1 MADRNF
7 IYLDNAATTIPD
19 REVVALY
26 NEIELN
32 HFGNSGSIHKLG
44 IDSLNYLNKARQ
56 LILNTFGLKGYKVY
70 FTASSTEANNLAI
83 KGYARKYS
91 LRGKHLITSNIE
103 HPSVLE
109 CFKQLEKEGFEVTYL
124 KVNEEGIVTP
134 EQLEAAIRKDTILV
148 SIMGTNNEIGSM
160 NPIKDLAAVVHK
172 NPKIAFHV
180 DTTQDI
186 GKRNLNYSDI
196 DMFVV
201 SGHKIHGLKG
211 SGALIAKQS
220 LSFEPVISGG
230 GQEDGYR
237 SGTVSV
243 ALACSLA
250 LAVKKCYPIDMEAAL
265 DRQEVLFEEMPKLP
279 GISINSSGNSSP
291 FIFNFSLTEK
301 KASVVV
307 EALSNKNIFVSSVS
321 ACHSKGEAGSY
332 VVAAL
337 GKTERIS
344 HNTIRVSL
352 SRDTSV
358 TQVEIFIMEL
368 RNILETIKWYTII

>member
-70 FTASSTEANNLAI
+70 FTSSSTEANNLAI

-124 KVNEEGIVTP
+124 QVNEEGIITP
-134 EQLEAAIRKDTILV
+134 EQLESAIRKDTILV

-250 LAVKKCYPIDMEAAL
+250 LAVKKCYPIDMEVAL

-279 GISINSSGNSSP
+279 GISINSSRNSSP

-307 EALSNKNIFVSSVS
+307 EALSNKNIYVSSVS

-337 GKTERIS
+337 GKTERIF

-352 SRDTSV
+352 SRDSSV

-368 RNILETIKWYTII
+368 RNILETIKWNTII

>member
-70 FTASSTEANNLAI
+70 FTSSSTEANNLAI

-124 KVNEEGIVTP
+124 QVNEEGIITP
-134 EQLEAAIRKDTILV
+134 EQLESAIRKDTILV

-250 LAVKKCYPIDMEAAL
+250 LAVKKCYPIDMEVAL

-279 GISINSSGNSSP
+279 GISINSSRNSSP

-307 EALSNKNIFVSSVS
+307 EALSNKNIYVSSVS

-337 GKTERIS
+337 GKTERIF

-352 SRDTSV
+352 SRDSSV

-368 RNILETIKWYTII
+368 RNILETIK

>member
-368 RNILETIKWYTII
+368 RNILETIK